1 MPKSRTRKPPN
12 RAATRAAARPAPRAW
27 EDVPL
32 IAQPP
37 ARPAPPSP
45 APAAPASPLDPL
57 RDLQRVA
64 HDLEA
69 VTARRAR
76 LLERRAA
83 LVADLRASGVS
94 WATLTAITG
103 TSRQGLVKGG
113 GPAL

>member
-1 MPKSRTRKPPN
+1 MSRARKPPN
-12 RAATRAAARPAPRAW
+12 RSATRRPASTSPQGW

-32 IAQPP
+32 IA
-37 ARPAPPSP
+37 AP
-45 APAAPASPLDPL
+45 PAAPASSSPAPVEPSPLEPL
-57 RDLQRVA
+57 KDLERLARDL
-64 HDLEA
+64 DA

-113 GPAL
+113 GPVS